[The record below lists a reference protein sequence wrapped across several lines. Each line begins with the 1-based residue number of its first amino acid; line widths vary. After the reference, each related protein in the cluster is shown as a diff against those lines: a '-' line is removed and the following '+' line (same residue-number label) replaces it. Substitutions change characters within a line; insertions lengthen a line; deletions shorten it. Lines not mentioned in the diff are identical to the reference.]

1 MTSMRDPKK
10 LTRPKNKKRNPKR
23 MLCRFQLLD
32 VVVKIALAKFKTGIP
47 ADEAKTNSKNC
58 DQEIPSLLKPIQAV
72 RNAFE
77 LHIIPCAEKLVHRS
91 EVISRLFA

>member
-1 MTSMRDPKK
+1 MISMRDQKK

-47 ADEAKTNSKNC
+47 ADEAKTK
-58 DQEIPSLLKPIQAV
+58 IPSLLKPIQAV

-91 EVISRLFA
+91 EVTSGLFA